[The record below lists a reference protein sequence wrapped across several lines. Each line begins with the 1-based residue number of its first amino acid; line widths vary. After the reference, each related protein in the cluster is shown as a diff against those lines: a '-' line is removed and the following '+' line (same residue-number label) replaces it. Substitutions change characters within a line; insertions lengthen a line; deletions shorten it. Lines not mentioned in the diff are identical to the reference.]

1 MLNRLETLKAMGIEV
16 WAVRNS
22 TPVNQHM
29 PEAVQQP
36 IDPAPQ
42 RVEQS
47 EEKISPPADQPE
59 FRLALLHY
67 ESVGLCLSLT
77 PGATL
82 PRRLCDDV
90 ARMMGGNI
98 ELARFQMLEWPML
111 NTSGIDQSLASARQ
125 VVTQKFAVLPE
136 KVVVFGGDVSIYFS
150 PLKQV
155 ESGQPS
161 RVGNQSFLVVP
172 SLVDLMKS
180 PSEKRNLMVVLSNW
194 AP

>member
-1 MLNRLETLKAMGIEV
+1 
-16 WAVRNS
+16 
-22 TPVNQHM
+22 
-29 PEAVQQP
+29 
-36 IDPAPQ
+36 
-42 RVEQS
+42 
-47 EEKISPPADQPE
+47 
-59 FRLALLHY
+59 
-67 ESVGLCLSLT
+67 
-77 PGATL
+77 
-82 PRRLCDDV
+82 
-90 ARMMGGNI
+90 
-98 ELARFQMLEWPML
+98 ML